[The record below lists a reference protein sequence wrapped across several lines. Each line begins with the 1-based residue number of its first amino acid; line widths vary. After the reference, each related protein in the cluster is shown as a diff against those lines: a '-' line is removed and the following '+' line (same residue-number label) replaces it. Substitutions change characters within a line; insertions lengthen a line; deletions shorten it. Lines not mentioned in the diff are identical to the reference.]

1 MSANCNP
8 AIDMEHRNQPFY
20 NQVNSGGG
28 TTLVLARDGIA
39 PSPPAFSG
47 LPSNYAKRFGINA
60 CD

>member
-28 TTLVLARDGIA
+28 TTLVLARDGIVL
-39 PSPPAFSG
+39 ST
-47 LPSNYAKRFGINA
+47 GIVIL
-60 CD
+60 